1 MAKAFRHVGIVV
13 SDLGSA
19 LTLYQDFLGCE
30 LICKYSNLE
39 GEYES
44 KLVGLKNVCMQ
55 VAILRTQDNN
65 RIELLEYTS
74 HPGKKRDPVCS
85 NDIGASHFAL
95 TVEDLQALYDI
106 HTKFDVRFLT
116 HPLIS
121 PDGFVKVAYTVFMEE
136 CIVELV
142 EVLDPRATYS
152 GGNVD
157 KVK

>member
-1 MAKAFRHVGIVV
+1 
-13 SDLGSA
+13 
-19 LTLYQDFLGCE
+19 
-30 LICKYSNLE
+30 
-39 GEYES
+39 
-44 KLVGLKNVCMQ
+44 MQ

-85 NDIGASHFAL
+85 NDIGTSHFAL

-136 CIVELV
+136 CIVE
-142 EVLDPRATYS
+142 
-152 GGNVD
+152 
-157 KVK
+157 